1 MTAKHRS
8 VVVEAVMR
16 TPISMS
22 DPIHLDGLLLAAR
35 EKRFGLESRGRPL
48 DCVAWENGFHRCS
61 ASFLVSDELGGVGSV
76 RTNRVARLDMK
87 SRDGELYEPP
97 TGAAKMARKYRDDV
111 IGGLSPY
118 RGVTRDFDVVTGVG
132 SMVWQAF
139 GDPDAMLDLL
149 EEIRCVGRMHT
160 TGWGQV
166 EEWRAHGSDAAEDLC
181 GVVAG
186 GEPIR
191 NLPASSASRY
201 GLAEAGSSPG
211 RIEPPY
217 GGRDDLQPV
226 LAPRRSLLSGTTQA
240 ARSLFE
246 FAA

>member
-1 MTAKHRS
+1 MSSAHRP

-16 TPISMS
+16 GPISMS

-48 DCVAWENGFHRCS
+48 DCVAWENGSHRCS
-61 ASFLVSDELGGVGSV
+61 ASFIVSDELGGVGSV
-76 RTNRVARLDMK
+76 RTNRVARLDLN

-97 TGAAKMARKYRDDV
+97 AGAEKLPRKFRDDV

-118 RGVTRDFDVVTGVG
+118 RGVTRDFDVVTGVR
-132 SMVWQAF
+132 SLFWQAF

-149 EEIRCVGRMHT
+149 AEIRCVGRMHT

-166 EEWRAHGSDAAEDLC
+166 EEWRAHECDAAGDIC
-181 GVVAG
+181 GAVAG

-201 GLAEAGSSPG
+201 GLGEGGICPG

-217 GGRDDLQPV
+217 GARNDLMPIIP
-226 LAPRRSLLSGTTQA
+226 PRRSLMTGTSQA
-240 ARSLFE
+240 ACSLFE

>member
-1 MTAKHRS
+1 MSSAHRP
-8 VVVEAVMR
+8 VVIEAVMR

-35 EKRFGLESRGRPL
+35 EKRFGMESRGRPL

-61 ASFLVSDELGGVGSV
+61 ASFIVSDELGGVGSV
-76 RTNRVARLDMK
+76 RTNRIARLDLK

-97 TGAAKMARKYRDDV
+97 AGAEKLARKHRDDV
-111 IGGLSPY
+111 IDGLSPY

-132 SMVWQAF
+132 SLLWQAF

-149 EEIRCVGRMHT
+149 EEIRCIGRMHT

-166 EEWRAHGSDAAEDLC
+166 EEWRSHECSAAMDLC
-181 GVVAG
+181 GAAAG
-186 GEPIR
+186 GAPIR
-191 NLPASSASRY
+191 NLPVSAASRY
-201 GLAEAGSSPG
+201 GLGEAGGTPG

-217 GGRDDLQPV
+217 GTRGDLIPV
-226 LAPRRSLLSGTTQA
+226 LAPRRALLTGTTQA
-240 ARSLFE
+240 ACSLFE